1 MAPEA
6 FSLHR
11 AYKSLTKPLQHC
23 FSRRTEQSQDVLA
36 HYNFIFSKNYKRF
49 HPEVQM
55 YWRVELKS
63 RSMNWFTTMKLYL
76 DLQEQ
81 SLDLVKR
88 SLCILH
94 IVKLVVKKK
103 NFVIFGIFV
112 VDNKHPNRSW
122 VLLIAESVSPL
133 DSTDVKG
140 VFKAVRWTCTW

>member
-1 MAPEA
+1 
-6 FSLHR
+6 
-11 AYKSLTKPLQHC
+11 
-23 FSRRTEQSQDVLA
+23 
-36 HYNFIFSKNYKRF
+36 
-49 HPEVQM
+49 M

-63 RSMNWFTTMKLYL
+63 RSMNWFTTMKVYL

-88 SLCILH
+88 SLCI
-94 IVKLVVKKK
+94 VKLVVKK

-122 VLLIAESVSPL
+122 VLLIDESVSPL

-140 VFKAVRWTCTW
+140 VFKAVHWTLTW